1 MRPARGSLLTVLA
14 WVLLFALP
22 LVLSDWNAALFAQY
36 LTYGIFALSLALIWG
51 GAGILSFGQ
60 AIFFGLGAYS
70 MALVTLGK
78 LPFLGDSQWTGL
90 LLALVLPTLAAA
102 VLGWVLFQG
111 RALAG
116 AHLGIVTLCAAV
128 VAEIA
133 ARRWDFIGG
142 FNGLFGIPAM
152 VAPDGD
158 MLSGFAT
165 SYVVLAVALVVYL
178 VALAVMRS
186 PFGTVLAAIRNDENR
201 TAHFGFDVRRH
212 KIFVFALSGGL
223 AGLAGAL
230 FALQFG
236 FVSPTLIGFG
246 LSTEALI
253 WVAVGGRGVLMA
265 AFLGALI
272 VRWTES
278 VLSATLDQYW
288 LLALGI
294 VFVATVVFAPQGL
307 LGNLLRLP
315 APRRLRGAGQG
326 RAQSRPEGAATPVRT
341 APDPIDSH
349 ANPS

>member
-1 MRPARGSLLTVLA
+1 MWFAHGRLLTVLA
-14 WVLLFALP
+14 WVALFILP

-36 LTYGIFALSLALIWG
+36 VTYGIFALSLALIWG

-78 LPFLGDSQWTGL
+78 LPLLGDSAWVGL
-90 LLALVLPTLAAA
+90 LLALIIPTLAAA
-102 VLGWVLFQG
+102 VLGWILFQG

-116 AHLGIVTLCAAV
+116 AQLGIVTLCAAF

-133 ARRWDFIGG
+133 ARRWDFVGG
-142 FNGLFGIPAM
+142 FNGLFGIPPM
-152 VAPDGD
+152 TGLDGD
-158 MLSGFAT
+158 ILSGFAT
-165 SYVVLAVALVVYL
+165 SYVVLGAALLSYL
-178 VALAVMRS
+178 IALAVLRS
-186 PFGTVLAAIRNDENR
+186 PLGTVLAAIRNNETR
-201 TAHFGFDVRRH
+201 TAHFGYDVRLY
-212 KIFVFALSGGL
+212 KIFVFALSGAL
-223 AGLAGAL
+223 AGLAGAV

-272 VRWTES
+272 VRSSES
-278 VLSATLDQYW
+278 VLSSALDQYW

-307 LGNLLRLP
+307 LGNVLRLP
-315 APRRLRGAGQG
+315 SPRRF
-326 RAQSRPEGAATPVRT
+326 ATPKKIEEKSRSVGQVE
-341 APDPIDSH
+341 PD
-349 ANPS
+349 AK

>member
-1 MRPARGSLLTVLA
+1 MRLARGSLLTVLL
-14 WVLLFALP
+14 WGLLFALP
-22 LVLSDWNAALFAQY
+22 LVLGDWNAALFAQY
-36 LTYGIFALSLALIWG
+36 VTYGIFALSLALIWG

-60 AIFFGLGAYS
+60 AIFFGIGAYS

-90 LLALVLPTLAAA
+90 LVALVLPTLAAA
-102 VLGWVLFQG
+102 ALGWILFQG

-116 AHLGIVTLCAAV
+116 AHLGIVTLCGAV

-142 FNGLFGIPAM
+142 FNGLFGIPPMA
-152 VAPDGD
+152 APSGD

-165 SYVVLAVALVVYL
+165 SYVVLVAALAAYL

-186 PFGTVLAAIRNDENR
+186 PLGTVLAAIRNDENR

-223 AGLAGAL
+223 AGLSGAL

-236 FVSPTLIGFG
+236 FVSPTLVGFG

-253 WVAVGGRGVLMA
+253 WVAVGGRSVLMA

-272 VRWTES
+272 VRWVES

-288 LLALGI
+288 LLALGV

-307 LGNLLRLP
+307 LGNVLHLP
-315 APRRLRGAGQG
+315 SPRRLTG
-326 RAQSRPEGAATPVRT
+326 RAAGAKEAGSAGPAGARQTGS
-341 APDPIDSH
+341 DPIDSISN
-349 ANPS
+349 AS

>member
-1 MRPARGSLLTVLA
+1 MRIARGSLLTVLA
-14 WVLLFALP
+14 WVVLFALP
-22 LVLSDWNAALFAQY
+22 LVLGDWNAALFAQY
-36 LTYGIFALSLALIWG
+36 VTYGIFALSLALIWG

-78 LPFLGDSQWTGL
+78 LPFLGDSQWAGL
-90 LLALVLPTLAAA
+90 LLAVVVPTLAAA
-102 VLGWVLFQG
+102 ALGWILFQG

-133 ARRWDFIGG
+133 ARRWDFVGG
-142 FNGLFGIPAM
+142 FNGLFGIPPM
-152 VAPDGD
+152 VSFDGD

-165 SYVVLAVALVVYL
+165 SYVVLAAALVAYL
-178 VALAVMRS
+178 IALAVLRS
-186 PFGTVLAAIRNDENR
+186 PLGTVLAAIRNDENR
-201 TAHFGFDVRRH
+201 TAHLGYDVRRH
-212 KIFVFALSGGL
+212 KIFVFALSGAL

-272 VRWTES
+272 VRSTES

-307 LGNLLRLP
+307 LGTILRLP
-315 APRRLRGAGQG
+315 SPRRLAGT
-326 RAQSRPEGAATPVRT
+326 ATADVQARSANDVAPLPT
-341 APDPIDSH
+341 ASKLIDSSSK
-349 ANPS
+349 PS